1 MNMLDVQNAGK
12 LHAEIVCVISSK
24 RKCDENLPVL
34 ERCENEGIP
43 VKFILPNEYENRQKF
58 WDEQNKKVDEFTPDL
73 IALAGYLK
81 LWQIPEKYLG
91 KVMNIHPALLPK
103 YGGKGFYGMRVH
115 NAVLNAGEKESG
127 CTVHFA
133 NNEYDSGPIILQKKV
148 QIFANDTA
156 ETLKKRVFKQ
166 ECLAYPEAINLF
178 ADGRL
183 RVVGNINIGTVEI
196 VEPEA

>member
-1 MNMLDVQNAGK
+1 
-12 LHAEIVCVISSK
+12 
-24 RKCDENLPVL
+24 
-34 ERCENEGIP
+34 
-43 VKFILPNEYENRQKF
+43 
-58 WDEQNKKVDEFTPDL
+58 
-73 IALAGYLK
+73 
-81 LWQIPEKYLG
+81 
-91 KVMNIHPALLPK
+91 
-103 YGGKGFYGMRVH
+103 MRVH

>member
-1 MNMLDVQNAGK
+1 LNMLDVQNAGK